1 MNFLSIYTDLH
12 VHYYPEPP
20 GRDPRGDSTLHM
32 ADIKPPGQIRTVE
45 VEVEPLPEGQED
57 HDGGGEREGEEGQEA
72 AATST
77 ATALAAQPE
86 SNLVEK
92 DGKEEERPMVETA
105 ATGGVDGE
113 EEGGTREE
121 QSGPE
126 QLPPQ
131 TTPQTP
137 PTSATTTVTA
147 ASSVTQAPSPSLT
160 QPPPPAPPPPAPPQ
174 GMEAAKRPDSFGLDH
189 PSPITR
195 LPPLMSPADDISGQR
210 SPAGG
215 KKKSK
220 PKPLSNKDLMACHQ
234 DVARSNRELV
244 EPSTP
249 EFKPTTEWVGSVC
262 VCICACVCGIA

>member
-1 MNFLSIYTDLH
+1 MYLACYT
-12 VHYYPEPP
+12 EPP

-57 HDGGGEREGEEGQEA
+57 HDGGGEREEEEEGQEA

-77 ATALAAQPE
+77 VMAAQPE
-86 SNLVEK
+86 PNLVEK
-92 DGKEEERPMVETA
+92 DGKEEERPVVETA

-113 EEGGTREE
+113 EEDGTREE

-131 TTPQTP
+131 ATPQAP
-137 PTSATTTVTA
+137 PISTTTAATA
-147 ASSVTQAPSPSLT
+147 ASSVTQAPPPSLT
-160 QPPPPAPPPPAPPQ
+160 QPPPPAPPQ

-244 EPSTP
+244 EPSTL
-249 EFKPTTEWVGSVC
+249 EFKPTTK
-262 VCICACVCGIA
+262 

>member
-1 MNFLSIYTDLH
+1 MSFSH
-12 VHYYPEPP
+12 PEPA
-20 GRDPRGDSTLHM
+20 RGDPTLHM

-45 VEVEPLPEGQED
+45 VEVEPLPDGEEDNDGREEEEEEGEGREAATTTTAVAQPEPAMVERDRKEGERPGEETVATGGGIDGED
-57 HDGGGEREGEEGQEA
+57 EGEGGGE
-72 AATST
+72 
-77 ATALAAQPE
+77 
-86 SNLVEK
+86 
-92 DGKEEERPMVETA
+92 
-105 ATGGVDGE
+105 
-113 EEGGTREE
+113 
-121 QSGPE
+121 E

-131 TTPQTP
+131 ATSQAP
-137 PTSATTTVTA
+137 PTAATTATMA
-147 ASSVTQAPSPSLT
+147 AGVTQAPPPPHT
-160 QPPPPAPPPPAPPQ
+160 QPPPPPQ
-174 GMEAAKRPDSFGLDH
+174 GREAGAERPDSFGLDH

-249 EFKPTTEWVGSVC
+249 EFKPTAEWVCYVC
-262 VCICACVCGIA
+262 VCIL

>member
-1 MNFLSIYTDLH
+1 
-12 VHYYPEPP
+12 
-20 GRDPRGDSTLHM
+20 M

-45 VEVEPLPEGQED
+45 VEVEPLPDGEED
-57 HDGGGEREGEEGQEA
+57 NDGREGEEEGEGREA
-72 AATST
+72 T
-77 ATALAAQPE
+77 ATTTAIAQPDPAM
-86 SNLVEK
+86 VER
-92 DGKEEERPMVETA
+92 DGKEGGERP
-105 ATGGVDGE
+105 GE
-113 EEGGTREE
+113 ETVARINGEDEGEGGGE
-121 QSGPE
+121 E

-131 TTPQTP
+131 ATPQAP
-137 PTSATTTVTA
+137 PTSDTMAATA
-147 ASSVTQAPSPSLT
+147 AGVTQAPPPSHT
-160 QPPPPAPPPPAPPQ
+160 QPPPPPQ
-174 GMEAAKRPDSFGLDH
+174 GMEMAAERPDSFGLDH

-249 EFKPTTEWVGSVC
+249 EFKPTPEWVCTRTLFSI
-262 VCICACVCGIA
+262 VCINIMHCSTQGTCMCTQYRVNGYMCAK

>member
-1 MNFLSIYTDLH
+1 MCIISH
-12 VHYYPEPP
+12 PEPP
-20 GRDPRGDSTLHM
+20 RGDPALHM

-45 VEVEPLPEGQED
+45 VEVEPLPDGEED
-57 HDGGGEREGEEGQEA
+57 NDGREEGEEREA
-72 AATST
+72 AATTT
-77 ATALAAQPE
+77 AVAQPE
-86 SNLVEK
+86 PAAVER
-92 DGKEEERPMVETA
+92 DGKEGDRPGEETV
-105 ATGGVDGE
+105 ATGSAVDGE
-113 EEGGTREE
+113 DEGGREE
-121 QSGPE
+121 QSQSGSE

-131 TTPQTP
+131 ATPQVP
-137 PTSATTTVTA
+137 PTSATMAATA
-147 ASSVTQAPSPSLT
+147 AGVTQAPPPSHT
-160 QPPPPAPPPPAPPQ
+160 QPPPPPPQ
-174 GMEAAKRPDSFGLDH
+174 GMEAATRPDSFGLDH

-249 EFKPTTEWVGSVC
+249 EFKPTSEWVCTVILEC
-262 VCICACVCGIA
+262 VHCVYRGMHYSTQGMHTQLILCE